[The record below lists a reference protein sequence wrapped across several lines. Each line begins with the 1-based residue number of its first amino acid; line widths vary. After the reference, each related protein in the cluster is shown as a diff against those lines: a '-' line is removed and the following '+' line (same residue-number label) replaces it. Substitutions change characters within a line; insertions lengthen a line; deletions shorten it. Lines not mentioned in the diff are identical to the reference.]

1 MCKTVLRS
9 IVVVLIITLIS
20 GIVGCKKE
28 DPSGT
33 NEFATV
39 KGRVILP
46 EVTEDDFYD
55 PEMLEHAVVYLGGRY
70 VVTGADDTFQ
80 FDNVPVGTH
89 EILVYD
95 GCYQSEVQKI
105 TVTKQGLADV
115 IIEPYLSYAYPG
127 GINDLTTN
135 TQDLCVGVLVSEEL
149 DGYSPV
155 VTLSYLK
162 DGKYVDL
169 GYASFLDAYV
179 VDVTDVLEA
188 GNEYTVL
195 FTVRWSY
202 GERRFKRTIHFAEN
216 QLELLE
222 PVQPE
227 PGAVIPI
234 TDSTPFFNWIP
245 VSDNETYELV
255 LLTPD
260 YALVERVAGLTEPQ
274 YQFPDEAALTAG
286 EYRLW
291 IMAYQKDNAGHVIE
305 AYQLEA
311 ILELPME

>member
-1 MCKTVLRS
+1 MRKTVVRL
-9 IVVVLIITLIS
+9 IVSVLIITLIS

-33 NEFATV
+33 KEFATV
-39 KGRVILP
+39 TGRVILP
-46 EVTEDDFYD
+46 EVTEYDFYD
-55 PEMLEHAVVYLGGRY
+55 PEMLEHAIVYLGGRY
-70 VVTGADDTFQ
+70 VVTGANDTFQ

-89 EILVYD
+89 EIFVYD
-95 GCYQSEVQKI
+95 GCYTSEVQKI

-127 GINDLTTN
+127 RANDLISG
-135 TQDLCVGVLVSEEL
+135 TQSLCVGVLVSEEL

-169 GYASFLDAYV
+169 GWASVLDAYV

-202 GERRFKRTIHFAEN
+202 GERHFKRTIHFAEN

-222 PVQPE
+222 PVQTE
-227 PGAVIPI
+227 PGTVIPI
-234 TDSTPFFNWIP
+234 TDATPFFRWTP
-245 VSDNETYELV
+245 VSDNETYELM
-255 LLTPD
+255 LLTLG
-260 YALVERVAGLTEPQ
+260 YTVEQRVTGLTEPQ
-274 YQFPDEAALTAG
+274 YQLPDEAALTAG
-286 EYRLW
+286 EYRLC
-291 IMAYQKDNAGHVIE
+291 INAYQHDNAGHPIE
-305 AYQLEA
+305 VYQLEA
-311 ILELPME
+311 ILDLAME